1 VDTNGEDISRSGL
14 PREGEHVE
22 TVLLKACAEYCFCLW
37 RLGVILV
44 IAVLTTGHA
53 SGQTFETTGLQPL
66 PPYGVFSTFSAESLQ
81 QNKVGFA
88 LSLGKSVEPNF
99 YRTVLQLA
107 YGLHDRFEVLMT
119 LPYVWDW
126 QGDVDGF
133 EDVTFGIKH
142 RILDE
147 DKFTPALAYLLM
159 AAPGSG
165 RNELS
170 TGGMIGAGIVITK
183 KIGPFRGHANLIYS
197 KPGDSALHSNYVLN
211 LGTELAVTNNS
222 RVLAEIVGRKDYYKN
237 KINLLEW
244 RLGYRIATTE
254 NIFTTIGAGFDIKNR
269 TPDYRLMLSVSVIL
283 PPDKR
288 QIQKVYEE

>member
-1 VDTNGEDISRSGL
+1 VPFTIFVRRNRCLGL
-14 PREGEHVE
+14 L
-22 TVLLKACAEYCFCLW
+22 TLVLSLS
-37 RLGVILV
+37 LV
-44 IAVLTTGHA
+44 IAVSRA
-53 SGQTFETTGLQPL
+53 SAQTFETTGLQPL
-66 PPYGVFSTFSAESLQ
+66 PPYGVFSTFSAESLK
-81 QNKVGFA
+81 QNRVGLG
-88 LSLGKSVEPNF
+88 LSLGRSVEPNF
-99 YRTVLQLA
+99 YRTVLQFA

-126 QGDVDGF
+126 QGDVEGF

-147 DKFTPALAYLLM
+147 DKYTPAVAYLLM

-165 RNELS
+165 RSELS
-170 TGGMIGAGIVITK
+170 TGGMVGAGLVITK
-183 KIGPFRGHANLIYS
+183 KIGPFRGHANLIYAN
-197 KPGDSALHSNYVLN
+197 PGESDLHDSYTLN

-222 RVLAEIVGRKDYYKN
+222 HILAELVGRKDFYKS

-269 TPDYRLMLSVSVIL
+269 TPDYRLMLSVSIIL
-283 PPDKR
+283 SPEKR
-288 QIQKVYEE
+288 EIQKVYEE